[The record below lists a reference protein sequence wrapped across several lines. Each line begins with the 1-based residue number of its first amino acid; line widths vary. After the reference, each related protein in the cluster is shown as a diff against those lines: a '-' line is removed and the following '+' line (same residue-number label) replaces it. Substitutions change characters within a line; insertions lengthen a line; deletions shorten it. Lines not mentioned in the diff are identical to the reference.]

1 MKVPL
6 HLVNARRQQLAEWMQ
21 QHGHV
26 SLQEICAR
34 FSISE
39 ATARRDLAVLEAER
53 QIVRTYGGALADY
66 NRRFASF
73 HERQQHAAEAKATI
87 AKAARAL
94 IRPGSTLFLDAGT
107 TIYTLAKALV
117 HEPLPSLE
125 VVTNNLPVAEL
136 LAPSPGVRV
145 HLLGG
150 ELLPRQST
158 LAGKAALASL
168 GSYQIDLAFL
178 GAEGADSAGLWNS
191 QDDITAFQRW
201 VIACAETTAFCVDGS
216 KLGRIAPS
224 FLTAWKPVKFFLSD
238 ASPDTLTTHGIPA
251 RLHSPKPS

>member
-1 MKVPL
+1 
-6 HLVNARRQQLAEWMQ
+6 MQ

-34 FSISE
+34 FGISE
-39 ATARRDLAVLEAER
+39 ATARRDLAALVAEK

-73 HERQQHAAEAKATI
+73 HERQQLSAEAKVSMAQ
-87 AKAARAL
+87 AARTFV
-94 IRPGSTLFLDAGT
+94 RPGSTLFMDAGT
-107 TIYTLAKALV
+107 TIYALAEALARD
-117 HEPLPSLE
+117 PLPSLE

-136 LAPSPGVRV
+136 LASTAGVRV

-168 GSYQIDLAFL
+168 GSYRIDTAFL
-178 GAEGADSAGLWNS
+178 SAEAMDATGLWNS
-191 QDDITAFQRW
+191 QDDIAAFQQW
-201 VIACAETTAFCVDGS
+201 VIACAETTIFCVDS
-216 KLGRIAPS
+216 AKLGRIAPS
-224 FLTAWKPVKFFLSD
+224 FLTGWKPVKALVSD
-238 ASPDTLTTHGIPA
+238 ASSEALTAHGIPA
-251 RLHSPKPS
+251 RLHFT